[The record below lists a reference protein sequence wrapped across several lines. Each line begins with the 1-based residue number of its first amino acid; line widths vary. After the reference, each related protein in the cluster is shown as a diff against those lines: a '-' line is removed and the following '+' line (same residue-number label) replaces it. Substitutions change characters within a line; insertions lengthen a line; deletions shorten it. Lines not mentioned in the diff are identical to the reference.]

1 MHLENST
8 SNKMCQYT
16 LRVLLRASVSQRLQL
31 RTAASKGFI
40 FLNNS
45 WRIIINSDSIY
56 LHAKVEA
63 YVVSL
68 KARRELCLVNAGF
81 GT

>member
-1 MHLENST
+1 MHLGSST
-8 SNKMCQYT
+8 SNKMYQYT
-16 LRVLLRASVSQRLQL
+16 LRVLPCASVTQRLQL

-45 WRIIINSDSIY
+45 WRIIINPDSIC

-68 KARRELCLVNAGF
+68 KARRGLCLVNAGI